1 MIKLMKS
8 PLGEDEIKIV
18 QEDHQDINQIEQLN
32 PRHLLE
38 RSNKKSLPIIPTKF
52 GDYQQLDS

>member
-38 RSNKKSLPIIPTKF
+38 RSNKILPSTNRKVAWTANN
-52 GDYQQLDS
+52 S